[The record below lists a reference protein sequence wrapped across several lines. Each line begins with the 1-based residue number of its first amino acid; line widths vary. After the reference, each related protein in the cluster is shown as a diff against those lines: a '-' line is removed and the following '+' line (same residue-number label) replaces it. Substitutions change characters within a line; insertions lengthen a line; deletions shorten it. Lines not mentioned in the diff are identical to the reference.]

1 MKIKEYWKYIK
12 EAWKDSRK
20 KAIIKLSLYF
30 VFFIVVIAMIRGN
43 NTNNAINNDIENN
56 NYNNYNFNLNYNGNE
71 ILNGTYDNDTVK
83 YIYQNQVYYL
93 NKGMTYQLI
102 NNELVNI
109 NNNHIHIDRLLI
121 NNLEDYI
128 DESMETYRTEFSD
141 GKIKKG
147 YEIKIEDF
155 AYLYENKE
163 IIDNNKVNIGVTY
176 LENQIVEIEYDL
188 TQYFKNYYHNENDY
202 IIKIVF
208 SNFNLAEQLNLNFSK

>member
-1 MKIKEYWKYIK
+1 
-12 EAWKDSRK
+12 
-20 KAIIKLSLYF
+20 
-30 VFFIVVIAMIRGN
+30 
-43 NTNNAINNDIENN
+43 
-56 NYNNYNFNLNYNGNE
+56 
-71 ILNGTYDNDTVK
+71 
-83 YIYQNQVYYL
+83 
-93 NKGMTYQLI
+93 
-102 NNELVNI
+102 
-109 NNNHIHIDRLLI
+109 
-121 NNLEDYI
+121 
-128 DESMETYRTEFSD
+128 METYRTEFSD

-155 AYLYENKE
+155 AYLYDNKE